1 MKSKKVIIPVI
12 VGLIIMLAVILMN
25 QNVKQEE
32 AISNADSSFISSFDT
47 EPAKGNYESDQVT
60 FSLPKGVEVT
70 EETEYN
76 IMLKRRDQVFLL
88 FFNPLEPKTSEVHY
102 LLDKEFEEASVL
114 FNSKKTD
121 DRFGYILIL
130 PEEGEDELLKVTVG
144 LGGAKVSTITTANE
158 LEYSTNVMTE
168 ILHTLEYKE

>member
-12 VGLIIMLAVILMN
+12 VGLIIILAVILMN
-25 QNVKQEE
+25 QNVKQDE
-32 AISNADSSFISSFDT
+32 AILNADTSFISSFDI

-102 LLDKEFEEASVL
+102 LLDKEFEDASVL

-130 PEEGEDELLKVTVG
+130 PEEEEELLKVTVG
-144 LGGAKVSTITTANE
+144 LGGAKVSTITNVNE

-168 ILHTLEYKE
+168 ILHSLEYKE